1 MRSISASTSACRTQ
15 VTNNWRRTGRDL
27 VLASRVANL
36 APPVD
41 SPTPG
46 FDDLELV
53 RAESIAARQLG
64 FGGKLCIHPSQ
75 VPVVNESFRPSR
87 TEIEWATRILD
98 AARAAGGAAVA
109 VDGKMVDR
117 PVLDL
122 AERIL
127 AQAAA
132 ADR

>member
-1 MRSISASTSACRTQ
+1 M
-15 VTNNWRRTGRDL
+15 
-27 VLASRVANL
+27 LASRVANL
-36 APPVD
+36 AAPVD

-46 FDDLELV
+46 FDDLEHV
-53 RAESIAARQLG
+53 RAESIAARRLG

-75 VPVVNESFRPSR
+75 VPVANDSFRPSSA
-87 TEIEWATRILD
+87 EIEWATRIRD
-98 AARAAGGAAVA
+98 AARAAGGAVVA

-122 AERIL
+122 ADRIL

-132 ADR
+132 TDR